1 MKGKAISYGAI
12 SILNAIP
19 MGKGSSLSINLN
31 SEVEIELT
39 NENTDVTVFSNDE
52 KINDVKLINQ
62 IISDLFQIYK
72 IDDMGAKI
80 VINSDIPI
88 GQGLKSSSSI
98 SNAVTLATL
107 EALKKKMDDLSVIK
121 LGVNSSLKSG
131 VSITGAFDDA
141 CACFYGG
148 LIVTDNYSQIIL
160 KQASFENLQVIIHV
174 PNEKIYTNSVDK
186 LKLEQYS
193 NLSNEVFN
201 LILKEQYFDA
211 MTLNGFIIST
221 SLNLSSKIALSAIN
235 VGALSAGIS
244 GTGPA
249 TAALCYKDNVDDIYS
264 EWDKLPGKIIKST
277 VNNNKCGVITY

>member
-19 MGKGSSLSINLN
+19 MGKGSSLGINLN

-201 LILKEQYFDA
+201 LILKEKYFDA

>member
-1 MKGKAISYGAI
+1 MKGKASSYGAV
-12 SILNAIP
+12 SVLNAVP
-19 MGKGSSLSINLN
+19 MGKGSCIGINLT
-31 SEVEIELT
+31 SEVEIEL
-39 NENTDVTVFSNDE
+39 NNVNTDFIVLSNGE
-52 KINDVKLINQ
+52 EINDVKLINQ
-62 IISDLFQIYK
+62 IISDVFQIYK
-72 IDDMGAKI
+72 IDNMGVKI
-80 VINSDIPI
+80 SINSDIPI
-88 GQGLKSSSSI
+88 GKGLKSSSSI
-98 SNAVTLATL
+98 SNAIILATL

-121 LGVNSSLKSG
+121 LGVQSSLKSG

-148 LIVTDNYSQIIL
+148 LIVTDNYSKTII
-160 KQASFENLQVIIHV
+160 KKTSFENLQVIIHV
-174 PNEKIYTNSVDK
+174 PDETIYSKSVDK
-186 LKLEQYS
+186 IKLEQYS

-201 LILKEQYFDA
+201 LILKEKYFEA

-221 SLNLSSKIALSAIN
+221 SLNLSSKTALSAIN

>member
-19 MGKGSSLSINLN
+19 MGKGSSLGINLN

-52 KINDVKLINQ
+52 KINDIKLINQ

-148 LIVTDNYSQIIL
+148 LIVTDNYSQTIL

-201 LILKEQYFDA
+201 LILKEKYFDA

>member
-19 MGKGSSLSINLN
+19 MGKGSSLGINLN

-148 LIVTDNYSQIIL
+148 LIVTDNYSQTIL

-201 LILKEQYFDA
+201 LILKEKYFDA

>member
-19 MGKGSSLSINLN
+19 MGKGSSLGINLN

-39 NENTDVTVFSNDE
+39 NENTDVTVFSNGE

-72 IDDMGAKI
+72 IDDMGVKI
-80 VINSDIPI
+80 IINSDIPI

-148 LIVTDNYSQIIL
+148 LIVTDNYSQTIL

-201 LILKEQYFDA
+201 LILKEKYFDA

>member
-201 LILKEQYFDA
+201 LILKEKYFDA